1 MGLLRG
7 ETATWQGPCQD
18 ASPRGGGLRGARAGG
33 GRQGRGGEAG
43 PTLNTWGLWISPM
56 SERKPP

>member
-18 ASPRGGGLRGARAGG
+18 ASPGGAGSKG
-33 GRQGRGGEAG
+33 CGWALAERREEIGAG